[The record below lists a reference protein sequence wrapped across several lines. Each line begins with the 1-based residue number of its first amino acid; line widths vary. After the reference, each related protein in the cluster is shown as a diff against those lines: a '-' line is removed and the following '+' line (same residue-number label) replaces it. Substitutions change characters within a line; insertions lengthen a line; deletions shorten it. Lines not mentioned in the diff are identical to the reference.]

1 MSYPIIRCVL
11 GVLVLAVCS
20 SCSRAREE
28 EAARPAQAPSPAA
41 LSPASGAAP
50 CSVPL
55 KVFARSLR
63 TDVPASLAEAG
74 RLLNEALSD
83 EAKAYLVCE
92 PESDEAIAAL
102 HFSAGRTIRNR
113 WLYGP
118 KGEKLMSEL
127 KGLGVTTRDGG
138 SAAVILSARSILRPQ
153 AKP

>member
-1 MSYPIIRCVL
+1 MTSVL
-11 GVLVLAVCS
+11 LRQQLEGVLTLTLN
-20 SCSRAREE
+20 
-28 EAARPAQAPSPAA
+28 RPEQLNA
-41 LSPASGAAP
+41 LTWE
-50 CSVPL
+50 L
-55 KVFARSLR
+55 M
-63 TDVPASLAEAG
+63 

-83 EAKAYLVCE
+83 AAKAYLVCE

-102 HFSAGRTIRNR
+102 HFSAGRAIRNR